1 MSIIFGAISFP
12 DRAREEKLKAVK
24 GRRAQVKTKKAPYS
38 PKHGALSLRLSQG
51 DPMMKRY

>member
-12 DRAREEKLKAVK
+12 DTAREEKLQTVE
-24 GRRAQVKTKKAPYS
+24 GRRAQVQTKKAPYS